1 MSHLSISKKNEVN
14 LQVKS
19 EAHVYYELSDY
30 FTFDV
35 PGAKFMPQY
44 RNKYWD
50 GKIRLFSNHTGE
62 IYVGLLDKLIQ
73 FCEDHNYTYEFKD
86 NEYYGLPFQTNEL
99 ISKEGVKDYMYSIC
113 KHVPRDY
120 QIEGVYDALKHNRK
134 LLISPTASG
143 KSLMIYSIV
152 RYYVEKKQ
160 NTLIVVPTTS
170 LVEQMYKDFE
180 DYGWDVG
187 SFCHKIYAGKE
198 RETNSQVIITTW
210 QSIYKLPRKYFE
222 RFSVVIGDEAHQ
234 FKSKSLISIM
244 TKLSDAK
251 YRFGFTG
258 TLDGTQTHK
267 WVLEGLFGPSYKI
280 IKTDELMKKGHLA
293 TLDINVLL
301 LKHSPNKFETFEDE
315 VQYIIGH
322 EKRNRFIRNLALDL
336 KGNTLILFAR
346 VEAHGQPLYEMIN
359 NKKIDNRNVFFI
371 HGGVDTEDREKVR
384 AITEKESNAIIVASY
399 GTFSTGIN
407 IKNLHNIIFASP
419 SKSRIR
425 NLQSIGRVL
434 RKGDKKSKATL
445 YDIADDIRYK
455 SRKNYTLNHLIE
467 RIKIYNEENFNYDI
481 INVPIKD

>member
-19 EAHVYYELSDY
+19 EPHVFYELSDY

-73 FCEDHNYTYEFKD
+73 FCEDHNYTYDFQKS
-86 NEYYGLPFQTNEL
+86 EYYGLPFEVNEL

-113 KHVPRDY
+113 KHVPREY
-120 QIEGVYDALKHNRK
+120 QIEGVYDALRHNRK

-170 LVEQMYKDFE
+170 LVEQMYKDFA

-222 RFSVVIGDEAHQ
+222 RFSVVVGDEAHQ

-280 IKTDELMKKGHLA
+280 IKTNELMKKGHLA

-322 EKRNRFIRNLALDL
+322 EKRNRLIRNLALDL

-359 NKKIDNRNVFFI
+359 SKKIDNRNVFFI

-384 AITEKESNAIIVASY
+384 EITEKESNAIIVASY

-434 RKGDKKSKATL
+434 RKGDKKTKATL